1 MWCQYR
7 KKYCNDSS
15 RWRRVN
21 SSCYGRCPY
30 HCSSDSSTNDML
42 YGTAIAPS
50 IWNEDDYPNPT
61 VGETFQEDS
70 IEIDDSWSDSGSSW
84 GDSGSSWSDSGSSWG
99 GSDGGF
105 DGGSW

>member
-1 MWCQYR
+1 MRRKGDSMWCQYR

-15 RWRRVN
+15 GWRRVN

-30 HCSSDSSTNDML
+30 RCSSDSSTNDML
-42 YGTAIAPS
+42 YGTAVAPS

-70 IEIDDSWSDSGSSW
+70 IEINDSCLILAVHGVILAEALM
-84 GDSGSSWSDSGSSWG
+84 
-99 GSDGGF
+99 
-105 DGGSW
+105 GGSW